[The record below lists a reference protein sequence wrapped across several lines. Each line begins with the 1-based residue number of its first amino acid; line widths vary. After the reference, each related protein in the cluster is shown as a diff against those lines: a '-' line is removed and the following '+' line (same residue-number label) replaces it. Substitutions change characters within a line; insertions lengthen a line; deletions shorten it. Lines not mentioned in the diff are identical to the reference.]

1 MASSTKLMCY
11 PSVEKNEFDGFT
23 LIMPAISIGNIG
35 QLAID
40 VLLASLKAQ
49 RVTSC
54 HHPSIIPLVG
64 SNPLNNRSSELTTAC
79 EIYQSE
85 ICAGIIL
92 MQIRSGIVKGK
103 SNEFLDNL
111 LLWCKHVGIKKGK

>member
-11 PSVEKNEFDGFT
+11 PSVGKNKFDGFT

-64 SNPLNNRSSELTTAC
+64 SNPLNNSSAELTTAC

>member
-1 MASSTKLMCY
+1 MASSPKLMCY
-11 PSVEKNEFDGFT
+11 PSIRENEFDGFT

-35 QLAID
+35 QLALD

-54 HHPSIIPLVG
+54 HHPFIIPLVG
-64 SNPLNNRSSELTTAC
+64 SNPLNNKSTELTTAC

-85 ICAGIIL
+85 MCARIIL
-92 MQIRSGIVKGK
+92 MQIRSGTVRGK
-103 SNEFLDNL
+103 SNEFLDEL
-111 LLWCKHVGIKKGK
+111 LLWCKNVGIKKGK

>member
-1 MASSTKLMCY
+1 MCY
-11 PSVEKNEFDGFT
+11 PSVGENKFDGFT

-35 QLAID
+35 QLAVD

-64 SNPLNNRSSELTTAC
+64 SNPLNSTSTELTTAC
-79 EIYQSE
+79 EIHQSE
-85 ICAGIIL
+85 ICSRIIL
-92 MQIRSGIVKGK
+92 MQIRSGIVRGK
-103 SNEFLDNL
+103 SNEFLDDL
-111 LLWCKHVGIKKGK
+111 LLWCKHAGITKGK